1 MNKISEFDITYY
13 KNSAIEYST
22 KIFFGI
28 LILIVSILIAKF
40 VNYKFKNIITEDN
53 SKNNDTKKK
62 MLIYNFIADLLYN
75 AIIIIGIILF
85 LLIFGIQLNTILV
98 LLGSIGIAIALAI
111 QGTIKEIISGLT
123 ILMFNYYNIGD
134 LIEVNSVKYYVRTFN
149 LFNTTFND
157 MFGVKVIVPNS
168 ILSTSS
174 VRIISGNK
182 TIYTDI
188 FVSISANNSFN
199 YTSLFNS
206 IKNEILEKSEYIQ
219 DDKIFIELLD
229 MSTFGTKIW
238 IRVLINS
245 VDYYNA
251 KLSINLIVRD
261 LLERYNI
268 LLLDESYTSNSS
280 SS

>member
-1 MNKISEFDITYY
+1 MNIISESDITYY
-13 KNSAIEYST
+13 KNSAVKYSI
-22 KIFFGI
+22 KLFFGI
-28 LILIVSILIAKF
+28 LILIISYLIAKF
-40 VNYKFKNIITEDN
+40 VNHKFKNAIIEDN
-53 SKNNDTKKK
+53 SKNNSTKKK
-62 MLIYNFIADLLYN
+62 MIIYNFIADLLYY
-75 AIIIIGIILF
+75 AIIIIGVILF

-98 LLGSIGIAIALAI
+98 VLGSIGIAIALAI
-111 QGTIKEIISGLT
+111 QGTIKEIICGLT
-123 ILMFNYYNIGD
+123 ILVFNYYNIGD

-157 MFGVKVIVPNS
+157 MFGVKIIVPNS
-168 ILSTSS
+168 IISTSV
-174 VRIISGNK
+174 VRIITGNK

-206 IKNEILEKSEYIQ
+206 IKNEILEKSEYVQ
-219 DDKIFIELLD
+219 DNKVLIELLD

-251 KLSINLIVRD
+251 KLGTNLIVRN

>member
-53 SKNNDTKKK
+53 SKNNNTKKK
-62 MLIYNFIADLLYN
+62 MLIYNFIADLLYY

-85 LLIFGIQLNTILV
+85 LLIFGIQLNTILI
-98 LLGSIGIAIALAI
+98 LFASIGIAIELAI

-123 ILMFNYYNIGD
+123 ILVFNYYNIGD
-134 LIEVNSVKYYVRTFN
+134 LIEVNSVRYYVRTFN

-168 ILSTSS
+168 IISTSS

-268 LLLDESYTSNSS
+268 LLLDEGYTSNSS

>member
-1 MNKISEFDITYY
+1 MNKISEFDTTYY
-13 KNSAIEYST
+13 KNSAIEYSA

-28 LILIVSILIAKF
+28 LILIFSYLIAKF

-62 MLIYNFIADLLYN
+62 MLIYNFIADLLYH

-123 ILMFNYYNIGD
+123 ILVFNYYNIGD